1 MFFSSLAS
9 CRCALARVSAL
20 FLVIALCL
28 TCRNSCADIAV
39 LPEPYYTNGI
49 VSVEAWCRLHT
60 ITNSFVDYDTW
71 EVYRNSILS
80 TSQSLHSDAEY
91 LSGQLE
97 LLMSELLYVEESFGD
112 AFQTWYTS
120 LIDQALILD
129 PYGTSDSF
137 WDLIA
142 DASNLIDYLYPSID
156 SIRYTIRDDLLP
168 TSSYILQGVDSVTNQ
183 VRSLDAEFRQAELV
197 DYVEVGMEPYDGPAG
212 GGCHC
217 PDYRSYLTY
226 LQGQLD
232 DIFSRVA
239 SIENELQRFLDG
251 FATEALSEFGDS
263 AYPATTF
270 GSWLATLL
278 GSLQAV
284 YYRDYEHLNI
294 VSTNVLAHILDGWVY
309 PTNRVDDPLFVSVVD
324 DNLESTL
331 QSIFADLE
339 LTVKQ
344 GTNLWNVV
352 VTNQVL
358 VSVTNSLENIN
369 DIDVEQTVDDL
380 GGKLDELGQPE
391 EITEEPIDYSTVF
404 EDYKDAAV
412 DLGQSWQSLFSTA
425 VTDTDEMPT
434 SIRLWSGYQPEGTH
448 FDSLVIIPTTYWTI
462 SGSVASVCRSIRS
475 VCRFLWLIVEIAII
489 ARLFKINIFLVYQG
503 IIVLFATASA
513 LGCPGLQKIS
523 WGEAL
528 NNIATS
534 FRNNVDMFFPA
545 PEDT

>member
-1 MFFSSLAS
+1 MFSSSLAS

-20 FLVIALCL
+20 FLAIALCL
-28 TCRNSCADIAV
+28 TCRNSRADIAV
-39 LPEPYYTNGI
+39 LPEPYYTNGV
-49 VSVEAWCRLHT
+49 VSVEAWCEIFAHT
-60 ITNSFVDYDTW
+60 NLFLSYTDWRDTYKPDLTNALALLLDDY
-71 EVYRNSILS
+71 N
-80 TSQSLHSDAEY
+80 
-91 LSGQLE
+91 
-97 LLMSELLYVEESFGD
+97 
-112 AFQTWYTS
+112 QTY
-120 LIDQALILD
+120 INFQALRR
-129 PYGTSDSF
+129 
-137 WDLIA
+137 DLIA
-142 DASNLIDYLYPSID
+142 IGDDFSIALDAWIISFFDSQTEYVLNYLDYDSLFAIYDEVADVLYQRIDILLGD
-156 SIRYTIRDDLLP
+156 LDDYSAVLEDI
-168 TSSYILQGVDSVTNQ
+168 SYQAQS
-183 VRSLDAEFRQAELV
+183 VRSQINSLDREFQQYEIL
-197 DYVEVGMEPYDGPAG
+197 DSVEVGMEPYDGPPG
-212 GGCHC
+212 GGCSC

-232 DIFSRVA
+232 DISSRVQ

-339 LTVKQ
+339 VTVKQ

-412 DLGQSWQSLFSTA
+412 DLGQSWQSLFTEA
-425 VTDTDEMPT
+425 VTDTDQMPT
-434 SIRLWSGYQPEGTH
+434 SIRLWSGYQPDGTH
-448 FDSLVIIPTTYWTI
+448 FDSLVIVPTTYWTI